1 MKKKNKSVL
10 RFRAFRLMTIRLWFL
25 SLLLLGV
32 SDNAIAQDNRSA
44 DARDKRIEE
53 LETAVQRLMSE
64 IEALKQEQQKE
75 KEQLEEQEKSI
86 SKLNNRMEEEDQSP
100 ALDDKSWTD
109 RFVLGG
115 YGELHANLT
124 TDEGNDRLDFHRLV
138 AFVGYEFSD
147 WIKFNSEIEL
157 EHAFVTDESGGELVI
172 EQAYFDFQLKDALNV
187 RAGRVLTP
195 LGIINKNHMPTTF
208 NGVERPSF
216 ARFIIPTT
224 WPSDGAG
231 MFGSLLPSLNYEIY
245 LVAGLDGSQFNAI
258 NGIRDGR
265 IFERPSLN
273 DPAVTARMD
282 FYPFAEREVGYGQ
295 RLRLGLST
303 YIGGLNNG
311 NNGKDPGIDGD
322 IQIYSGDFQYS
333 ISDWDFRGAVAYQKI
348 NGALEI
354 GNGTAEEIFGWYL
367 EAAYHLWPDSFKRG
381 FLRKSDLVLF
391 VRYDDYDTQF
401 KMPFGVP
408 KDPRG
413 DRQELTAGL
422 SFFIRS
428 NLVFKADYQFRDDAS
443 DEGLPDLYNFGI
455 GWTF

>member
-147 WIKFNSEIEL
+147 RIKFNSEIEL

-258 NGIRDGR
+258 NGIR
-265 IFERPSLN
+265 
-273 DPAVTARMD
+273 
-282 FYPFAEREVGYGQ
+282 AEPQ
-295 RLRLGLST
+295 
-303 YIGGLNNG
+303 
-311 NNGKDPGIDGD
+311 
-322 IQIYSGDFQYS
+322 
-333 ISDWDFRGAVAYQKI
+333 
-348 NGALEI
+348 
-354 GNGTAEEIFGWYL
+354 
-367 EAAYHLWPDSFKRG
+367 
-381 FLRKSDLVLF
+381 
-391 VRYDDYDTQF
+391 
-401 KMPFGVP
+401 
-408 KDPRG
+408 
-413 DRQELTAGL
+413 
-422 SFFIRS
+422 
-428 NLVFKADYQFRDDAS
+428 
-443 DEGLPDLYNFGI
+443 
-455 GWTF
+455 